1 MHIECMYVYLI
12 YIFASVL
19 VVVLT
24 QTHSTYIGLRIHKMS
39 KIKIKNIYALMLK
52 IVTTITLLFCTI
64 FRYHLHP

>member
-39 KIKIKNIYALMLK
+39 KIKIKNYLCIDAKNSNDNYTFILYY
-52 IVTTITLLFCTI
+52 F
-64 FRYHLHP
+64 